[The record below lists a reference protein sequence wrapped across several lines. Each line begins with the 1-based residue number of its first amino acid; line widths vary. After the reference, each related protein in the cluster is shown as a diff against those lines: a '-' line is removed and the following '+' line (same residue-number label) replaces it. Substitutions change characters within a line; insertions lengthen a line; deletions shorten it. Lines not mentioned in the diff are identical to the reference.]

1 MENSKRFRT
10 RGYSLTKNSSDNWRK
25 IMQCPVCKV
34 TGGMK
39 RCKKCGQIYCL
50 SCALHGRG
58 PWPKVNIQ
66 NKCPWCGKMN
76 CSETAR

>member
-1 MENSKRFRT
+1 
-10 RGYSLTKNSSDNWRK
+10 
-25 IMQCPVCKV
+25 MQCPVCKV

-50 SCALHGRG
+50 SCALKGRG
-58 PWPKVNIQ
+58 PWPKINIQ

-76 CSETAR
+76 CCETAR